1 MTNPERTVAAKT
13 IHVALAVYDPKG
25 TYSQHAGVVMTSIFE
40 NTQSPVCVHILHD
53 ESLSGENRE
62 KFLSLAERYAQ
73 NVVFHDMS
81 EYVKKLGP
89 DILRLVD
96 KHFSQGTLYRLF
108 APQALTMEKV
118 LYLDSDIVVNLD
130 IKDLWEIPL
139 EGCCLMGVPDDRFS
153 EAAQKRLSLNG
164 IRCRLNGCDP
174 LSYINAGVLVM
185 DLDRIRKAHDLLKEC
200 GHWFTRH
207 RHTAYLNDQ
216 DFLNAFFRGRIKLA
230 NARFNRCNPYYGDPS
245 NSILHA
251 TRAKPWAE
259 YKGTSIE
266 PLYWKT
272 LLKTPWAATPE
283 SCIDALY
290 SCLASAP
297 LFHRHTSA
305 CYKKI
310 FKRLIFDLFGFPAS
324 LFQILVILLREEC
337 IRLRQ
342 KAGRGADAP
351 QKREEE

>member
-1 MTNPERTVAAKT
+1 MTNPERTAAVET
-13 IHVALAVYDPKG
+13 IHVALALHDPKG
-25 TYSQHAGVVMTSIFE
+25 TYSQHAGVVTASIFE
-40 NTQSPVCVHILHD
+40 NTRSPVCVHILHD

-96 KHFSQGTLYRLF
+96 NHFSPGSLYRLF
-108 APQALTMEKV
+108 APQVLTMEKV
-118 LYLDSDIVVNLD
+118 IYLDSDIVVNLD

-139 EGCCLMGVPDDRFS
+139 EGCCLMGVLDDIFS
-153 EAAQKRLSLNG
+153 KAAQKRLSLNG
-164 IRCRLNGCDP
+164 IRCCLNGCAP
-174 LSYINAGVLVM
+174 SNYVNSGVLVM
-185 DLDRIRKAHDLLKEC
+185 NLRWMREHHDMVGECSQWLL
-200 GHWFTRH
+200 RH
-207 RHTAYLNDQ
+207 KHTAALPDQ

-251 TRAKPWAE
+251 TRAKPWVE

-310 FKRLIFDLFGFPAS
+310 FKRLIFDTFGFPAS